1 MGLPDMS
8 EFDAENRPVFN
19 RRKLDIIM
27 EQLAAD
33 EPDRLSALK
42 VAMADKGYT
51 SAAIGRVLRSWGF
64 DITEDSVQ
72 SYRRDHG

>member
-33 EPDRLSALK
+33 DQDRLSALK

>member
-72 SYRRDHG
+72 SYRRDYG

>member
-33 EPDRLSALK
+33 DPDRLSALQA
-42 VAMADKGYT
+42 AMADRAYT

>member
-1 MGLPDMS
+1 VGLPDMS

>member
-27 EQLAAD
+27 EQLAD
-33 EPDRLSALK
+33 QPDRLSALQT
-42 VAMADKGYT
+42 AMADKGYT